1 MTEGD
6 AMMSR
11 SVGAGLEQRI
21 LHARDLLQH
30 CVERLADYSGPH
42 FSRAK
47 VANLFYLEKVKK
59 GIAFGG
65 GYQSGFFPT
74 RQLTRRDPKDTQ
86 SICSSISVHGCS
98 GSFTFIIRKLM
109 P

>member
-1 MTEGD
+1 
-6 AMMSR
+6 MMSR
-11 SVGAGLEQRI
+11 SVGAGLEQWI

-86 SICSSISVHGCS
+86 
-98 GSFTFIIRKLM
+98 
-109 P
+109 